1 MNYTG
6 KRVFVSGASGV
17 IGQEMIPLLINSG
30 AIVMGCDLRPL
41 PKQYPKDLIFRRG
54 DLNYITQNELDN
66 FDPEIFIHLAATF
79 ERSHETYEHWDENFR
94 HNIRLSNHLMT
105 LMRNVKGLKR
115 VVYPSSYLIYDKL
128 LYSFESPPSKSV
140 DLKETDPIS
149 PRNLTGMAKLAHE
162 IELDFLRI
170 FRSDRFTSVCV
181 RIFRGY
187 GKGSRD
193 IISRWVRDLIQGK
206 KISVYRP
213 EGLFDYIYAK
223 DSAVGLL
230 KLGLSE
236 YEGVINLG
244 RGRSRRVAE
253 VLEILKRHFPT
264 MLFEEVFSDIPF
276 EASQADLSVLKK
288 AINWL
293 PKEDLEATIPK
304 IIQFEKNKNNE
315 RRPHIAPNIL
325 ITSISKKV
333 PLIKAV
339 RSGVQKVSD
348 NIKIFGADWDGTCI
362 GRHFVDVFW
371 EMPRINELGIEELI
385 MYCKSNNIG
394 AIIPTRDGELEIFAR
409 FKSTLSENGINVMV
423 SDCSI
428 VNICLDKLK
437 FAKLEEIQ
445 DIVIPASKSIGKLNA
460 DEFVVKERFGA
471 GSTSIGLK
479 LDKVAAQL
487 HAASLIDPI
496 YQPFQNGFEITVDAY
511 VTKFREVKGLI
522 MRKRIKV
529 VDGESQVSTSFEN
542 VLLRE
547 KFFVFLNKLNFYGH
561 ITLQAIID
569 DSDNIHLI
577 ECNPRIGGA
586 SMLSIHAGL
595 DSFYWFYSEALG
607 EDLSTYPFLPAGK
620 TITLVRYPDDIY
632 I

>member
-1 MNYTG
+1 MNYAG

-17 IGQEMIPLLINSG
+17 IGHEMIPLLIKSG
-30 AIVMGCDLRPL
+30 AIVMGCDLQPM
-41 PKQYPKDLIFRRG
+41 PKQYPKGVIFRRG
-54 DLNYITQNELDN
+54 DLNYITQKELDN

-94 HNIRLSNHLMT
+94 HNLRLSNHLMT
-105 LMRNVKGLKR
+105 LMRNCKGLKR
-115 VVYPSSYLIYDKL
+115 VVFPSSYLVYDKL
-128 LYSFESPPSKSV
+128 LYSFKSPPSKSIN
-140 DLKETDPIS
+140 LKETDPIS

-162 IELDFLRI
+162 IELDFLRT
-170 FRSDRFTSVCV
+170 FRNDMFTSVCV

-206 KISVYRP
+206 KISVYRS

-223 DSAVGLL
+223 DSAIGLL

-253 VLEILKRHFPT
+253 LVEILKRHFPT
-264 MLFEEVFSDIPF
+264 MIFDEVSSNIAF
-276 EASQADLSVLKK
+276 EASQADLTELKK

-293 PKEDLEATIPK
+293 PKEDLETTIPK
-304 IIQFEKNKNNE
+304 IIQFEMDKNDE
-315 RRPHIAPNIL
+315 QRTHCAPNIL

-348 NIKIFGADWDGTCI
+348 NIKIFGADWDRTCI

-371 EMPRINELGIEELI
+371 EMPPINELGIEELI

-394 AIIPTRDGELEIFAR
+394 AIIPTRDGELEIFASY
-409 FKSTLSENGINVMV
+409 KSILSDNGITVMV
-423 SDCSI
+423 SDHSI
-428 VNICLDKLK
+428 VNTCLDKLK
-437 FAKLEEIQ
+437 FAELESIQ
-445 DIVIPASKSIGKLNA
+445 DIVIPAATSIGKLNA

-479 LDKVAAQL
+479 LDKAAAQL

-496 YQPFQNGFEITVDAY
+496 YQPFQKGFEITVDAY
-511 VTKFREVKGLI
+511 VTKFRVVKGLI

-529 VDGESQVSTSFEN
+529 IDGESQVSTSFEN
-542 VLLRE
+542 ALLKE
-547 KFFVFLNKLNFYGH
+547 KFFIFLNKFKFYGH
-561 ITLQAIID
+561 VTLQAIID
-569 DSDNIHLI
+569 VDDNIHLI

-607 EDLSTYPFLPAGK
+607 EDLSTYPFLPASK
-620 TITLVRYPDDIY
+620 KITLIRHPEDIY
-632 I
+632 L